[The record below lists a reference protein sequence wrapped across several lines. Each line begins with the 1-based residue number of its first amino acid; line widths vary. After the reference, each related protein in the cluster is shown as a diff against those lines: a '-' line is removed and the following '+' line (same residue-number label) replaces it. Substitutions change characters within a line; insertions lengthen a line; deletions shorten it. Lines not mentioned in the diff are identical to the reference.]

1 MEEGEYRNLDLETKK
16 QSIKKKRKKKT
27 PSIWQLAFLRSRMEM
42 WVFVFV
48 PNIYF
53 FVQQL
58 ESQDLDSGTSSVLK
72 LLTKGRPSHVCL
84 CFRSIASLYPPHLLF
99 LEVWPISPSL
109 CRAEGNSTT
118 ENMLNFL
125 KIYFCEFYSISR

>member
-1 MEEGEYRNLDLETKK
+1 MEEGEYRNLDLESKK
-16 QSIKKKRKKKT
+16 TIYQKEKKT
-27 PSIWQLAFLRSRMEM
+27 PSIWQLAFLRSCMEM

-99 LEVWPISPSL
+99 LEVWPISSSL
-109 CRAEGNSTT
+109 CWAEENSMT